1 MVGIFHDYVS
11 HNQMVFCKDENLQK
25 INKVCCTKIDFHA
38 GCGFHMPNALTK
50 WVPIVAQQLGQ
61 IGESKDQ
68 KNTTCVS
75 GSWFG
80 TFFLFSI
87 SYMGC
92 HPSH

>member
-1 MVGIFHDYVS
+1 MTMLVITRWYFAKMRIYRKS
-11 HNQMVFCKDENLQK
+11 
-25 INKVCCTKIDFHA
+25 TKFVAQRSIFHA

>member
-1 MVGIFHDYVS
+1 
-11 HNQMVFCKDENLQK
+11 
-25 INKVCCTKIDFHA
+25 
-38 GCGFHMPNALTK
+38 MPNALTK